1 MRSSRRAAI
10 AAGLLGALAIAA
22 IPGAI
27 LASHQLAS
35 LGLLHALYVGV
46 PVALV
51 LGVVAVLLARRAR
64 LRAARSVYRSSAI
77 RVGRL
82 LAWAGLLCGIT
93 GSVALIVYGVLR
105 WAQ

>member
-22 IPGAI
+22 IPVGIIAAQRLQS
-27 LASHQLAS
+27 LA
-35 LGLLHALYVGV
+35 LLHALYVSV
-46 PVALV
+46 PIALV
-51 LGVVAVLLARRAR
+51 LGLVAVLLARRAR
-64 LRAARSVYRSSAI
+64 LRAARSVYGSSSI

-93 GSVALIVYGVLR
+93 GSIALVVYGALR

>member
-1 MRSSRRAAI
+1 MRSSKRAAI

-22 IPGAI
+22 IPVAI
-27 LASHQLAS
+27 LASQQLES
-35 LGLLHALYVGV
+35 LALLHALYVGV

-51 LGVVAVLLARRAR
+51 LGIVAVLLARRAR
-64 LRAARSVYRSSAI
+64 LRAARSVYGSRSI
-77 RVGRL
+77 RLGRL

-93 GSVALIVYGVLR
+93 GSIALIVYGVLR

>member
-1 MRSSRRAAI
+1 MRSSKRAAI

-22 IPGAI
+22 IPVAI
-27 LASHQLAS
+27 VAAQQLAS
-35 LGLLHALYVGV
+35 LALLHALYVSV
-46 PVALV
+46 PLALL

-64 LRAARSVYRSSAI
+64 LRAARSVYGSSSI
-77 RVGRL
+77 RVGQL

-93 GSVALIVYGVLR
+93 GSIALVVYGVLR